1 MSSPAKMQTVGEATS
16 SIKGVFQSTFS
27 SLANS
32 LSLPQLRDSFFQNII
47 YILIV
52 IVILIG
58 ILVYI
63 QMVGTSGVNPLS
75 LPPTKEVRKIEIQ
88 KVVEGF
94 DVAYTFCGW
103 CWVVKAD
110 VRDWLFPLDE
120 QFSFYFND
128 NDIAMHLKERGCK
141 HAMVA
146 ASLVEHYGQR
156 SLKVLHDRGVY
167 HEVTFGLEKNFNNKW
182 KHLFQS

>member
-27 SLANS
+27 SLASTLN
-32 LSLPQLRDSFFQNII
+32 LPQLRDSFFQNII

-52 IVILIG
+52 IIILVG

-63 QMVGTSGVNPLS
+63 QIVGMNSVNPLN

-94 DVAYTFCGW
+94 DMEQSGGLE
-103 CWVVKAD
+103 D
-110 VRDWLFPLDE
+110 VSTNVGLVGGVNGYGDLYENNYDSLYHG
-120 QFSFYFND
+120 QYD
-128 NDIAMHLKERGCK
+128 NDLTDLTSDVFHNDTPK
-141 HAMVA
+141 
-146 ASLVEHYGQR
+146 
-156 SLKVLHDRGVY
+156 
-167 HEVTFGLEKNFNNKW
+167 KNKRNND
-182 KHLFQS
+182 

>member
-27 SLANS
+27 SLANT
-32 LSLPQLRDSFFQNII
+32 LKLPQLRDSFLQNII

-52 IVILIG
+52 IIILVG

-63 QMVGTSGVNPLS
+63 QMVGMNSVNPLN

-94 DVAYTFCGW
+94 DMEQNNGIEDSSASIGSVGNINGLFNIGSGEDGELYENNYDSLYHGQYDNIYSANSNVLDNLTDLTS
-103 CWVVKAD
+103 D
-110 VRDWLFPLDE
+110 VFH
-120 QFSFYFND
+120 ND
-128 NDIAMHLKERGCK
+128 PPKKNKRNND
-141 HAMVA
+141 
-146 ASLVEHYGQR
+146 
-156 SLKVLHDRGVY
+156 
-167 HEVTFGLEKNFNNKW
+167 
-182 KHLFQS
+182 